1 LVLKVSLR
9 SVSWLWKKQVLKRRD
24 LDSETSNKILN
35 ALNQM
40 PGLPSFLLA
49 FITHRE
55 KIPSGAVLAAAQC
68 LYAITLDNPPFNAGL
83 PGTVVQDLLTV
94 VQSEQ
99 LKMLDE
105 TNVAP
110 TAGKGKV
117 EGMEVETEKTE
128 AVQVVNEDKKSL
140 LRVLIAGVLH
150 NLNDDG
156 ISTIEGLD
164 NRIVGP
170 LLRPVLDVDLAQ
182 VAQEVVKTVPEIPT
196 VSEKDA
202 KEIKNIKAD
211 LRSPAEIK
219 LDGIEKRLSTLMV
232 ALEVMTSVCAGLV
245 DSEETVGGGEAE
257 EEEEEDD
264 DEEMDMDGDAD
275 ADEALIAKGREQVV
289 DDSMMVEQPKRTG
302 STSLDGLMGSNMHTR
317 LFALAQATE
326 ISYPPASGGLS
337 LHPPSTAF
345 LSSIHLRALEALNNL
360 LLTIS
365 SYAPTPAPPLP
376 SSVDDISSSD
386 RKARA
391 EWKHFVGSSFT
402 NLNELW
408 EGSFEIAKQLI
419 GAGPEGSTSG
429 KELLEMKGQEVR
441 KDALEV
447 LAGVWVGLA
456 RIGSFGGLVSPA

>member
-1 LVLKVSLR
+1 
-9 SVSWLWKKQVLKRRD
+9 VLKRRD
-24 LDSETSNKILN
+24 LGSETSNKILN

-99 LKMLDE
+99 LKMLE
-105 TNVAP
+105 EPSAAP
-110 TAGKGKV
+110 TAGKGKA
-117 EGMEVETEKTE
+117 EGMEVETEKTQ

-245 DSEETVGGGEAE
+245 DSEEAVGSGEIEE

-264 DEEMDMDGDAD
+264 DEE
-275 ADEALIAKGREQVV
+275 IAKGREQVG

-419 GAGPEGSTSG
+419 GAGAEGPTSG

-456 RIGSFGGLVSPA
+456 RIGSFGGLVSPTWA

>member
-1 LVLKVSLR
+1 
-9 SVSWLWKKQVLKRRD
+9 VLKRRD
-24 LDSETSNKILN
+24 LGSETSNKILN

-83 PGTVVQDLLTV
+83 PSTVVQDLLTV

-99 LKMLDE
+99 LKMFE
-105 TNVAP
+105 EPSAAS
-110 TAGKGKV
+110 TAGKGKA
-117 EGMEVETEKTE
+117 EGMEVETEKTQ

-245 DSEETVGGGEAE
+245 DSEEAVGGGDVE

-264 DEEMDMDGDAD
+264 DEEMDMEGDAD
-275 ADEALIAKGREQVV
+275 ADEALIAKGREQVG
-289 DDSMMVEQPKRTG
+289 DDSMMVEQPKRTS

-376 SSVDDISSSD
+376 SSVDDVSASD

-391 EWKHFVGSSFT
+391 EWKQFVASSFT

-419 GAGPEGSTSG
+419 GAGADGSVTG
-429 KELLEMKGQEVR
+429 RELLEMKGQEVR

-456 RIGSFGGLVSPA
+456 RIGSFGGLVSTAWASFSFLEP